1 MLNKTGERG
10 EIMFNNIGTGEI
22 LVIALLIILF
32 FGTKKVPEF
41 IKSMGEAIK
50 EFKRSMKGK

>member
-1 MLNKTGERG
+1 
-10 EIMFNNIGTGEI
+10 MFNNMGTGEI

>member
-1 MLNKTGERG
+1 
-10 EIMFNNIGTGEI
+10 MFNNMGTGEI

-32 FGTKKVPEF
+32 FGTKRVPEF